1 MIKVCDQLALCNGD
15 SFRKH
20 IVLSVKNLMRKKK
33 IGLFHKEEEI
43 LLAFARADKS
53 HSFPPDRLTC

>member
-1 MIKVCDQLALCNGD
+1 MIKVCDQLALCKGD

-20 IVLSVKNLMRKKK
+20 IVLSVKNLMRKK
-33 IGLFHKEEEI
+33 IRLFHKEEET
-43 LLAFARADKS
+43 LLAFAHADKF